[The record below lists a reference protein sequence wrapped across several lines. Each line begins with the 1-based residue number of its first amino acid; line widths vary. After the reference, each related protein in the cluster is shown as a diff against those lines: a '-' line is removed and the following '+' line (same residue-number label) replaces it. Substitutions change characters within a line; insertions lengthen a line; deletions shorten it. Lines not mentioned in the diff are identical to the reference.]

1 MTEIKITLQDL
12 IALVRPG
19 ATSTSAPHHLIGQWV
34 VCRCHLSGVWLGRLE
49 GHGGGHIVLANATRA
64 WSWTTIAGLGAA
76 GLAVHGLKAG
86 KVERSPLVEIGE
98 RPIEI
103 HVATDAARAAW
114 DKVQP

>member
-19 ATSTSAPHHLIGQWV
+19 ETLTGASHHLIGQWV
-34 VCRCHLSGVWLGRLE
+34 VCRCHLSGMWLGRLTAH
-49 GHGGGHIVLANATRA
+49 HGDHTVLADATRA
-64 WSWTTIAGLGAA
+64 WSWTTVAGTGAA
-76 GLAVHGLKAG
+76 GLAVHGLKTG
-86 KVERSPLVEIGE
+86 KIERSPLVEIGE

-103 HVATDAARAAW
+103 HVATDDARAAW